1 MNTTKH
7 FQFTG
12 EVKQL
17 AALRREKFFSLTPTK
32 NQQTHNRY
40 QQYLISSLELNGTS
54 FGWDTNKF
62 TEQLILPITTR
73 IVFVLC
79 LLLMFLTDYYEE
91 NLTLNGL
98 LSGLK
103 LIAWVLFIYA
113 GLLIC
118 VHRQKQIINPISYDG
133 ISFRF
138 AGTVAEL
145 FWEVTCIPCL
155 LLAGTW
161 CVYHYLEESPL
172 YQLCLGSLLLFF
184 SVVIAR
190 FLYDRFRIIHT
201 YYGESRFVFYANLMD
216 YLKYYLKVLLLYF
229 IFSGLVVVYVY
240 SINDLRTFSLAS
252 FAHIF
257 EIGFFM
263 LLCSYSIYCLLAMKI
278 EYNNILFGHISIN
291 GNHLK
296 SSMKTNVLINRV
308 WISLK
313 ELFGYTG
320 KYTPVIS
327 QQFKLY
333 QFESLYLQKN
343 PAVTTAQKASI
354 LMSD

>member
-1 MNTTKH
+1 MSTTKH

-12 EVKQL
+12 EAKQL

-32 NQQTHNRY
+32 NQLTHNRY
-40 QQYLISSLELNGTS
+40 QQYLTSSLELNGKS
-54 FGWDTNKF
+54 FGWDANTF
-62 TEQLILPITTR
+62 TEQLILPATIR
-73 IVFVLC
+73 IAFVLC
-79 LLLMFLTDYYEE
+79 LLLLLLTDVYDE

-98 LSGLK
+98 LSGLEF
-103 LIAWVLFIYA
+103 ITWMLFFYA
-113 GLLIC
+113 GLVIC

-138 AGTVAEL
+138 VGTVAEL
-145 FWEVTCIPCL
+145 FWEGVCIPCVL
-155 LLAGTW
+155 LVGAW
-161 CVYHYLEESPL
+161 CVYRYLEVPPL
-172 YQLCLGSLLLFF
+172 YRLCFGNLLLFF
-184 SVVIAR
+184 SVVIGR
-190 FLYDRFRIIHT
+190 FLFDKFRIIHT
-201 YYGESRFVFYANLMD
+201 YYGKIKFIFDANLVD
-216 YLKYYLKVLLLYF
+216 YLKYHLKVLLLFF
-229 IFSGLVVVYVY
+229 IFSELLVVYVY
-240 SINDLRTFSLAS
+240 SINGLRTFSLAA

-291 GNHLK
+291 GNQLK
-296 SSMKTNVLINRV
+296 SSMKTNVLINRA
-308 WISLK
+308 WTSLK

-327 QQFKLY
+327 QQFTLY